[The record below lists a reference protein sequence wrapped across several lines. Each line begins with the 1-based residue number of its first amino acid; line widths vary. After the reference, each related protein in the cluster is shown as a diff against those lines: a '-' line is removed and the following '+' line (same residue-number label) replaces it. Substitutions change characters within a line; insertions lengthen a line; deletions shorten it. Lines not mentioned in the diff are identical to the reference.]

1 MPNGITPTGYT
12 MSLVDAIA
20 LVQSKGIK
28 LSPSELGKVLNEKPE
43 GPLLVKQWRY
53 GNTLRTRFNK
63 DNLLQWIE
71 WYKEQQHVRT

>member
-1 MPNGITPTGYT
+1 MTKKLPPDGYDMALT
-12 MSLVDAIA
+12 EAIELA
-20 LVQSKGIK
+20 QKKGIK

-71 WYKEQQHVRT
+71 W